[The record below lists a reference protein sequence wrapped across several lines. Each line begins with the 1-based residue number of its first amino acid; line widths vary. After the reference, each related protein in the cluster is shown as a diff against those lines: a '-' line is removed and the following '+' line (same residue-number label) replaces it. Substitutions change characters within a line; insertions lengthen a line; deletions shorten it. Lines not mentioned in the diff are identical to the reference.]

1 MRIVTFDLILYRNMR
16 RPENSEYAE
25 YYEGYVSAITE
36 TDVVSVLSSQ
46 TDELRDL
53 LQGLPEEKGMFA
65 YAEGK
70 WTIKE
75 LLGHLTDAER
85 VFAYRLHRFS
95 HGDTTPLSSFDQD
108 IYVTN
113 GRSNKRTFADLLE
126 EFDYQRR
133 SNICLINSLSDE
145 DWELT
150 GIASDYPV
158 SVRALAFIMAG
169 HVRHHLGILEE
180 RYLIE

>member
-1 MRIVTFDLILYRNMR
+1 MR
-16 RPENSEYAE
+16 RPENTEYAE
-25 YYEGYVSAITE
+25 YYEGYVSAITK

-46 TDELRDL
+46 TDELRSV
-53 LQGLPEEKGMFA
+53 LQDLPEEKGTFA

-70 WTIKE
+70 WTIKQVI
-75 LLGHLTDAER
+75 GHLIDAER

-113 GRSNKRTFADLLE
+113 GRSHARTFADLLE
-126 EFDYQRR
+126 ELESQRR
-133 SNICLINSLSDE
+133 SNIALVKSLREE
-145 DWELT
+145 DWDRV
-150 GIASDYPV
+150 GVASDNPV

-169 HVRHHLGILEE
+169 HVRHHLGILRE
-180 RYLIE
+180 RYLV